1 MTKALSLNHN
11 LIVVHRLLAVHK
23 SVFSNVVATYPVL
36 GIQDRAPS
44 GTGSRLLTRKVRLR
58 GHIAASLHT
67 FTCVDSMVV

>member
-11 LIVVHRLLAVHK
+11 LIVVHRLLAAHK

-44 GTGSRLLTRKVRLR
+44 GTGTGTRKVRLR